1 MRGAAIPQIIGACV
15 CFMIYEITG
24 TKEVVRLFENWQD
37 TMIWSC
43 LQGVMGHLYAD
54 AKENPQ
60 SVMAM
65 LGDFCFFAGIP
76 NRELAVY
83 KPEGCKQDFII
94 MTADSQ
100 EWFALIESVYRGKA
114 KKVRRY
120 AFQKGNA
127 LFNKEKLISYT
138 EAIDAD
144 YHLQMIDEKLFYYCR
159 EQKWSRDL
167 ISLYADFDTY
177 ERLGLGVVALKNGEP
192 VSGASSYSR
201 YQDGIEIQ
209 IDTKEAYRRQGLA
222 TACGAKLILA
232 CLDRGLYPSWDAQ
245 NLWSVGLAEKLGYS
259 FDHEYTAYEIRGY

>member
-1 MRGAAIPQIIGACV
+1 
-15 CFMIYEITG
+15 MIYEISG
-24 TKEVVRLFENWQD
+24 IQEVVRLFENWQD
-37 TMIWSC
+37 TMVWSC

-54 AKENPQ
+54 SRENPK

-76 NRELAVY
+76 NRALAVY
-83 KPEGCKQDFII
+83 KPEWCKQDFII

-100 EWFALIESVYRGKA
+100 KWFDLIESVYQGRA

-120 AFQKGNA
+120 AFRKKDTI
-127 LFNKEKLISYT
+127 FDREKLKSFIK
-138 EAIDAD
+138 AIDAD
-144 YHLQMIDEKLFYYCR
+144 YHLQMVDEKLFRYCR
-159 EQKWSRDL
+159 EQEWSRDL
-167 ISLYADFDTY
+167 VSLYADFDTY
-177 ERLGLGVVALKNGEP
+177 QRLGLGVVVLKDSEL

-222 TACGAKLILA
+222 TACGASLILA